1 MDDSND
7 DSRKHQQICMGLL
20 FELMEHIMDLSGQI
34 DEEGKENAAISL
46 DSNIPRIF
54 ELLSNWLQSEIC
66 GVQAINLLDSLVRL
80 GKLYVNLQKINLE

>member
-1 MDDSND
+1 
-7 DSRKHQQICMGLL
+7 
-20 FELMEHIMDLSGQI
+20 MDLSGQI

>member
-1 MDDSND
+1 
-7 DSRKHQQICMGLL
+7 
-20 FELMEHIMDLSGQI
+20 MDLSGQI

-80 GKLYVNLQKINLE
+80 GKLYTFHLKTNLK